1 MMQEVIVTDDS
12 TLFSVEDVVKKCG
25 VTARTLHYYEEV
37 GLITPSCRTSG
48 GHRLYDKD
56 VVEKLSY
63 ILRIKDNLGYSLQ
76 EIRNVLQAQ
85 EALDRLRVSYQ
96 SGSEDE
102 RQQIVDES
110 IDLMMEVMN
119 QIDGKMNKLEEMKK
133 NLLERLEHVKTLR
146 R

>member
-1 MMQEVIVTDDS
+1 M
-12 TLFSVEDVVKKCG
+12 
-25 VTARTLHYYEEV
+25 
-37 GLITPSCRTSG
+37 
-48 GHRLYDKD
+48 
-56 VVEKLSY
+56 EKLSY